1 MATKVVILGTGGNC
15 VDLLDTMWDVNDA
28 RGSAIYEPVGFLDD
42 NAARHGEEICGVPV
56 LGGLAL
62 ARALEGCQ
70 FINGIGSPASFRAKG
85 EIIASCGV
93 PDERFVTLVHPSAQV
108 SRLATLSPG
117 VAIFQNA
124 TITSNVWIGAHVIVL
139 PNAVISH
146 DNRIGAYGCVAGAA
160 CLSGN
165 VTVGEHVYI
174 GAGRAGAAGGPDRRG
189 RAAWDGR
196 GRGARRRAGHRR
208 RRQPRAP
215 LAPLHL
221 SPGGG
226 SPDAPRGGLASPC
239 MLSTQQ

>member
-1 MATKVVILGTGGNC
+1 MTTKVVILGTGGNC
-15 VDLLDTMWDVNDA
+15 VDLLDTMWDINDA
-28 RGSAIYEPVGFLDD
+28 RGAAVYEPVGFLDD
-42 NAARHGEEICGVPV
+42 NAARRGELICGVPV
-56 LGGLAL
+56 LGPLAL
-62 ARALEGCQ
+62 ARTLDGCQ

-139 PNAVISH
+139 PNTVISH
-146 DNRIGAYGCVAGAA
+146 DNRIGAYGCIAGAA

-174 GAGRAGAAGGPDRRG
+174 GAGARVRQGVQIGAGALLGMGAVVVRDVEPDTVVVGNPARPLPRPLPRPMFPHGPPPPQVEGGVG
-189 RAAWDGR
+189 VE
-196 GRGARRRAGHRR
+196 
-208 RRQPRAP
+208 
-215 LAPLHL
+215 
-221 SPGGG
+221 
-226 SPDAPRGGLASPC
+226 DA
-239 MLSTQQ
+239 